1 MRFHER
7 KQGVGVVGRQIAQ
20 PHILERGGCVPA
32 GHLCSPRTGATTR
45 WNPCVRLGW
54 QQDFKI
60 VFPARRFP
68 HGSHGLSTRQQRT
81 ELGHAIRSG

>member
-45 WNPCVRLGW
+45 WIPCV
-54 QQDFKI
+54 
-60 VFPARRFP
+60 
-68 HGSHGLSTRQQRT
+68 
-81 ELGHAIRSG
+81 